1 MPHQKVVRRRMRSE
15 EWADL
20 RFAWLQRG
28 ICLDKHEIT
37 DLEIREGRQI
47 SEDHYEYDS
56 DWHPLNR
63 GDLYFSPDGT
73 VFIRGRAVIPS
84 HLKHQTVYLSIKTP
98 AEMIVRINGHYAGG
112 LDPNRNR
119 ICLDAYADAPELF
132 IEIEGYN
139 RSKPDDERNT
149 DVRGLQGCRQI
160 FQGAYFTTIR
170 KDIQSL
176 IYDFTLL
183 LDIAHSDVFP
193 EDYRSFLFHELNT
206 ALDLIDYETFSGIDR
221 ALAHIQTHIY
231 ENTDYRGRG
240 NVALVGHSH
249 LDIAYYWRRIH
260 AIQKNAR
267 TILIQM
273 RLMDQYPEF
282 RYTHTQA
289 YLYETLEMYYPELFA
304 ELKEKIE
311 SGQFEVVGG
320 MYIEPDCNIPSA
332 ESLIRQCLYGQH
344 YFRRAFNRTID
355 NAWLPD
361 VFGNSW
367 ILPQILKKSGI
378 DYFVSNKM
386 ATWNDTNKFPH
397 NHFIWKGIDGSSV
410 YACVPP
416 THFINWNLPSQLQE
430 NWEAYRDKQTGGQ
443 TLCMF
448 GYGDGGS
455 GCTEEMMELY
465 RRFDRLS
472 IMPKTELTGG
482 SDFLHKNFDHNTK
495 LETWDGE
502 LYLEMHRGTFTTK
515 ADLKHANRS
524 LEFLLRDAEILSVL
538 RYLNGKEYPA
548 DLLRDCYKRLLLNQ
562 FHDILPGS
570 HIHPVYEDA
579 MADYRKLEQELQ
591 AFVSSDSS
599 DSGYFN
605 TLNFDRS
612 LISFIEDEQGTISR
626 HGKKGFWMLPSGS
639 ALAPVTLSR
648 PSFPNWLTAD
658 PDEAGTLRVKTP
670 FYQVAFRADGSF
682 SSLYDR
688 ELEREWVKDGCGF
701 NTLHLYADTP
711 GIYEAWDITPNYKD
725 IPVPLPVSAP
735 LSLAYCDDI
744 SAEFCVRFSTGISIW
759 TMIIRLFANSRAIE
773 VEHVVDWNEKNKLAK
788 INFGPDVLTRE
799 LVCDTSAGYIK
810 RDLTKNTTWQQARFE
825 VCHHKWCDLSETDG
839 GVAIINEDKYG
850 VGLEGDEISLSLLRA
865 PIRPDIA
872 SDIGHH
878 DFCYLI
884 LPHSGDAISANINRT
899 SLEYNIPVRKASSM
913 ELAMPTMPLY
923 LQAMK
928 LSENEEYII
937 IRLSEQ
943 DGRRGRIQ
951 LPFSV
956 KLMNLLEDVQEET
969 NTIFY
974 HPFELITLGLK
985 PEDLRTLIN
994 QTTMDNNI

>member
-20 RFAWLQRG
+20 RFSWLLRG
-28 ICLDKHEIT
+28 IYDEKYEIT
-37 DLEIREGRQI
+37 DIEVREGRQI
-47 SEDHYEYDS
+47 TEDQYEYDS
-56 DWHPLNR
+56 DYHPLKR
-63 GDLYFSPDGT
+63 GDWYFSPDST
-73 VFIRGRAVIPS
+73 VFIRARAEIPTL
-84 HLKHQTVYLSIKTP
+84 LKGQTLYLSIKTP
-98 AEMIVRINGHYAGG
+98 AEMIVKINGTYAGG
-112 LDPNRNR
+112 LDPNRDR
-119 ICLDAYADAPELF
+119 IRLDAYMDAPKLL

-160 FQGAYFTTIR
+160 FQGMYLSVIR
-170 KDIQSL
+170 EDIQSL
-176 IYDFTLL
+176 VYDFTLL
-183 LDIAHSDVFP
+183 MDIAHSDVFP
-193 EDYRSFLFHELNT
+193 EDYRSFLFRELSAT
-206 ALDLIDYETFSGIDR
+206 LDLIDYDTFSGIGR
-221 ALAHIQTHIY
+221 ASQYIEDHIY
-231 ENTDYRGRG
+231 QNDDYKGHG

-260 AIQKNAR
+260 SIQKNAR
-267 TILIQM
+267 TVLIQM
-273 RLMDQYPEF
+273 RLMDRYPEF

-289 YLYETLEMYYPELFA
+289 YLYETLETYYPELFA

-311 SGQFEVVGG
+311 SGQFEPVGG

-344 YFRRAFNRTID
+344 YFRRAFGRTID

-416 THFINWNLPSQLQE
+416 THFINWNMPSQLQE

-482 SDFLHKNFDHNTK
+482 SAFLHKNFDGNTK

-515 ADLKHANRS
+515 ADLKHANRT
-524 LEFLLRDAEILSVL
+524 LEFMLRDAEIVSVL
-538 RYLNGKEYPA
+538 RYLRGEDYPA
-548 DLLRDCYKRLLLNQ
+548 GLLRNCNKMLLLNQ

-579 MADYRKLEQELQ
+579 MNDYRKLEADLLTIL
-591 AFVSSDSS
+591 SSDSS
-599 DSGYFN
+599 DVSWFN
-605 TLNFDRS
+605 TLNFSRS
-612 LISFIEDEQGTISR
+612 LITFIEDEQGTVTR
-626 HGKKGFWMLPSGS
+626 RGKKGFWTLPGTSSLAAAIPVQSSGNSDWFS
-639 ALAPVTLSR
+639 ADASDCDDV
-648 PSFPNWLTAD
+648 
-658 PDEAGTLRVKTP
+658 LRIRTP
-670 FYQVAFRADGSF
+670 FYQIELQPDGSF
-682 SSLYDR
+682 SSLYDL
-688 ELEREWVKDGCGF
+688 ELQREWVKSDCSF
-701 NTLHLYADTP
+701 NKLHLYADTP
-711 GIYEAWDITPNYKD
+711 GLYEAWDITPNYRD
-725 IPVPLPVSAP
+725 IPVSLPVSCP
-735 LSLAYCDDI
+735 LSLTYRDDA
-744 SAEFCVRFSTGISIW
+744 SAEFSVTFSTNASTW
-759 TMIIRLFANSRAIE
+759 TMIIRFFAKSRAIE
-773 VEHVVDWNEKNKLAK
+773 VEHVVDWNEQCRLAK
-788 INFGPDVLTRE
+788 VNFGPDVLTRE
-799 LVCDTSAGYIK
+799 LVCDTSAGYIR
-810 RDLTKNTTWQQARFE
+810 RDMTCNTSWQQARFE

-839 GVAIINEDKYG
+839 GVAIINENKYG

-865 PIRPDIA
+865 TIRPDITA
-872 SDIGHH
+872 DLGHH

-884 LPHSGDAISANINRT
+884 VPHSGDAVSAGINRL
-899 SLEYNIPVRKASSM
+899 SLEYNVPLRKTDAAAFSFPDTS
-913 ELAMPTMPLY
+913 LY

-928 LSENEEYII
+928 LSEDGKHVIV
-937 IRLSEQ
+937 RLSEQ
-943 DGRRGRIQ
+943 DGRRGQLR
-951 LPFSV
+951 LPFTAKV
-956 KLMNLLEDVQEET
+956 MNLLEDVQAET
-969 NTIFY
+969 DTIFY
-974 HPFELITLGLK
+974 HPFELITLGFRA
-985 PEDLRTLIN
+985 EDLRTLLE
-994 QTTMDNNI
+994 